1 MQLNTQYNTLPQMN
15 AEAAKRDKTLE
26 KIAAAMQ
33 LSNED
38 SSSRAIASMLQSDIS
53 SMSQGVMNAN
63 DGIAMM
69 QIADGTLTNLS
80 QQAQT
85 LNDLSV
91 RYNSAALDS
100 SQKQMLQGEFNR
112 TVQSMQQSIDS
123 TTFNGQPLFDNNFTF
138 SLGEGTLSATVGDVA
153 PRGLSI
159 ENQSSIQAY
168 TQNLSSVQSDTGSAI
183 NGFISSTNSL
193 LTKITATSAAK
204 SQIADTD
211 MAKAISEFQRSN
223 NQISASQIAMAHQ
236 TDYLR
241 QSIGRLLA

>member
-1 MQLNTQYNTLPQMN
+1 MQLNTQFNPLPQLN
-15 AEAAKRDKTLE
+15 AETAKRDKTLE
-26 KIAAAMQ
+26 KIAAAQQ
-33 LSNED
+33 LNMED
-38 SSSRAIASMLQSDIS
+38 SASRAIASMFQSDIS

-69 QIADGTLTNLS
+69 QIADSTLTNLS
-80 QQAQT
+80 QQTQT

-123 TTFNGQPLFDNNFTF
+123 TSFNGQPLFDNNFTF
-138 SLGEGTLSATVGDVA
+138 SLGEGTLSASVGNVS
-153 PRGLSI
+153 PQTLSI
-159 ENQSSIQAY
+159 DNQSSIKAY
-168 TQNLSSVQSDTGSAI
+168 AQNIASVQSDTGSAV
-183 NGFISSTNSL
+183 NGFISATDSL
-193 LTKITATSAAK
+193 LAKITATSAAK

-236 TDYLR
+236 TDFLH